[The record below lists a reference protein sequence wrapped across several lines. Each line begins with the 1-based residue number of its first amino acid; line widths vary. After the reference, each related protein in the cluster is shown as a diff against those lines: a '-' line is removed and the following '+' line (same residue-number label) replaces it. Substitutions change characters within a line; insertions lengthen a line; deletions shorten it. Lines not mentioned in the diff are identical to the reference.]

1 MGGAIISS
9 HPFNKSKPTKIY
21 SKMELKV
28 NRKTALDA
36 LLGVAQVASKN
47 STLPI
52 LESVKVNV
60 RIDGTIVFT
69 AFDLEVSVMKKIKV
83 ADSFES
89 LIDFCLN
96 PRDTASILK
105 TIKDEEIALDVDSD
119 RCVIKHT
126 KGEVSLPVLPA
137 VDFPEISKDE
147 VQGKAFVDSET
158 LFEWL
163 KNAVKFVGNDK
174 LRPIINGVYMYVD
187 GTEFG
192 VAASDGKVLF
202 TNNYDLGGSPMN
214 VNGVLGSKAVS
225 PLLDMINATENV
237 TVSFG
242 EKMLSFRTDTS
253 MLSCLKPVGAFPKF
267 KMLLQTRPDVTKIR
281 IDKGDLIDSVART
294 KMTARIDTYLL
305 RLSVQNDTLGVSS
318 EDLMC
323 SKKSKEV
330 CSSEIEGPSG
340 FDIGVNGD
348 NFLACLNAVES
359 DTVEIEMDGPK
370 KAIYIYDDDAPNKRI
385 LCMPLLLVS

>member
-9 HPFNKSKPTKIY
+9 HPFNKNKPTKIY

-89 LIDFCLN
+89 PIDFCLN

-147 VQGKAFVDSET
+147 VQGKAFVDSEI

-174 LRPIINGVYMYVD
+174 LRPVINGVYMYVD

-225 PLLDMINATENV
+225 PLLDMINATEHV

-318 EDLMC
+318 EDLMF

-330 CSSEIEGPSG
+330 CSSEVEGPSG

-348 NFLACLNAVES
+348 NFLDCLNAVES

-370 KAIYIYDDDAPNKRI
+370 KAIYIYDGDAPNKRI

>member
-1 MGGAIISS
+1 
-9 HPFNKSKPTKIY
+9 
-21 SKMELKV
+21 MELKV

-60 RIDGTIVFT
+60 RVDGTIVFT

-89 LIDFCLN
+89 PIDFCLN

-126 KGEVSLPVLPA
+126 KGEVSLPVLPS
-137 VDFPEISKDE
+137 VDFPEISKDD

-174 LRPIINGVYMYVD
+174 LRPVINGVYMYVD

-242 EKMLSFRTDTS
+242 EKMLSFRTETS

-294 KMTARIDTYLL
+294 KMTARVDTYLL

-318 EDLMC
+318 EDLMF

-330 CSSEIEGPSG
+330 CSSEVEGPSG

-348 NFLACLNAVES
+348 NFLDCLNAVES